1 MFCFFPD
8 EDRLSKRK
16 SIGDNISLPPE
27 DESRNSPEKEEVN
40 SHTHTHTHLLHLLN
54 LEYRSKD
61 FFVVFRFHIWLCGSV
76 RRAMVYIT
84 I

>member
-1 MFCFFPD
+1 MATWPFLSASIKTDHVLFPD

-40 SHTHTHTHLLHLLN
+40 SFAHSHTQKQLLHLIQKAVLRTS
-54 LEYRSKD
+54 LLS
-61 FFVVFRFHIWLCGSV
+61 
-76 RRAMVYIT
+76 
-84 I
+84 